1 MKPELDLLA
10 VLSSWVS
17 TADGRVHFR
26 TETFL
31 KGLLRLSVWRFPPQL
46 PDVSL
51 RLSKAQLEATQRGLI
66 AVFDS
71 NCREKWEIKCGGNG
85 GASPLCRG
93 CNGVSFLPRPLGRDR
108 SLVKTPHSLG
118 RACACALGE
127 GAGDKDRK
135 EIRIVPP
142 GPLSPHVISC
152 SRNSKPVLLFIHFR
166 FCSTFCK

>member
-93 CNGVSFLPRPLGRDR
+93 CNGVSFLPRPLSRDR

-118 RACACALGE
+118 RACACAAGGGGRGQGWE
-127 GAGDKDRK
+127 GDTYCSPRPFEPTCD
-135 EIRIVPP
+135 IV
-142 GPLSPHVISC
+142 
-152 SRNSKPVLLFIHFR
+152 F
-166 FCSTFCK
+166 